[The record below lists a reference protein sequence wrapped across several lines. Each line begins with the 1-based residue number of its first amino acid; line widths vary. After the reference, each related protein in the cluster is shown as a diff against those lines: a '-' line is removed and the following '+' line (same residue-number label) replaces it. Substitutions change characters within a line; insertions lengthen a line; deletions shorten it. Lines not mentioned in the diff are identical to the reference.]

1 MAFLFQNFPIRL
13 LKVAGGAI
21 GVAIAGRFAKP
32 YVLKFMTDRAFDKID
47 TNKNGKLDE
56 MELQLAI
63 YEVYNLLNKRFPGW
77 SDPPNR
83 VFVLECLKNFDVDND
98 KHLDKEEFNK
108 FILFILKEGTQNF
121 YKRVAGD
128 VTTKAGLLPTATP
141 VVKKAL
147 GLDLIPDSVLAPII
161 GQASTT
167 FTGFGK

>member
-77 SDPPNR
+77 
-83 VFVLECLKNFDVDND
+83 
-98 KHLDKEEFNK
+98 
-108 FILFILKEGTQNF
+108 
-121 YKRVAGD
+121 
-128 VTTKAGLLPTATP
+128 
-141 VVKKAL
+141 
-147 GLDLIPDSVLAPII
+147 
-161 GQASTT
+161 
-167 FTGFGK
+167 